1 MVDNSCS
8 SRMEEVLE
16 KNTAVAIVITIMF
29 RDVLVGAA
37 IKIEEYRP
45 SDNCL
50 LQMHLF
56 RSMGQWVVLAATKKI
71 LTSQDRTFLARKSI
85 SIVQTPSLI

>member
-1 MVDNSCS
+1 MVDSSCS
-8 SRMEEVLE
+8 SRMEEVLV
-16 KNTAVAIVITIMF
+16 KITVVTIMF

-37 IKIEEYRP
+37 IKIEEYLP

-56 RSMGQWVVLAATKKI
+56 RSMGQWVVLVATKKI

>member
-1 MVDNSCS
+1 MVDSSCS
-8 SRMEEVLE
+8 SRMEEVLV
-16 KNTAVAIVITIMF
+16 KITVVTIMF

-37 IKIEEYRP
+37 IKIEGYLP

-56 RSMGQWVVLAATKKI
+56 RFMGQWVVLVATKKI

-85 SIVQTPSLI
+85 SIAQTPSLI